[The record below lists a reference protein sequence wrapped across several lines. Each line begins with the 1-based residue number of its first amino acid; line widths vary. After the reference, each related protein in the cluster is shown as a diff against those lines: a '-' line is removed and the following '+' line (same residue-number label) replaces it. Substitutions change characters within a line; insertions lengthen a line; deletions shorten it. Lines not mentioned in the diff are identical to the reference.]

1 VSLPHPTPASRSVE
15 PDPDFD
21 LRPFLDFIA
30 AGLAG
35 GANVVMQLSWPEVGY
50 GVHESKWDRGAL
62 VKHPFKRART
72 TGTYLSVAMVGTDR
86 DIAIFRE
93 AVNDAHRVVRSGP
106 DSPVAY
112 NAFSPELQL
121 WVAACL
127 FYGPYDY
134 YRRVYGEP
142 RPEVAEAF
150 YRQCSRFATSL
161 QVPAD
166 KWPPTLADFWD
177 YWEASLARVS
187 IDDTIREM
195 LMDILSARF
204 LPRPLPRLVGPAVRF
219 VNVGFLPP
227 EFREAMGLTWTE
239 ADERRLRR
247 VLRGVRLLNRI
258 TPGPIRRAPVYVN
271 LWDMR
276 IRHRLGL
283 RLT

>member
-1 VSLPHPTPASRSVE
+1 VSLPQPTPASRPVE

-72 TGTYLSVAMVGTDR
+72 TGTYLAVAMVGTDR

-134 YRRVYGEP
+134 YCRVYGEP

-150 YRQCSRFATSL
+150 YRHCSRFATSL
-161 QVPAD
+161 QVPSE
-166 KWPPTLADFWD
+166 KWPATLADFWD

-195 LMDILSARF
+195 LVDILSARF
-204 LPRPLPRLVGPAVRF
+204 LPRPLPWLVGPAVRF
-219 VNVGFLPP
+219 VNVGFLPA
-227 EFREAMGLTWTE
+227 EFRDAMGLTWTE

-247 VLRGVRLLNRI
+247 VLRGVRLLNRLI
-258 TPGPIRRAPVYVN
+258 PGPIRRAPVYFN

-276 IRHRLGL
+276 LRHRLGL

>member
-1 VSLPHPTPASRSVE
+1 MSLPQPTPAPHPVE

-21 LRPFLDFIA
+21 LRPFLDAIA

-72 TGTYLSVAMVGTDR
+72 TGTYLAVAMVGTEH
-86 DIAIFRE
+86 DIAVFRE
-93 AVNDAHRVVRSGP
+93 AVNDAHRAVRSGP
-106 DSPVAY
+106 DSPVSY
-112 NAFSPELQL
+112 NAFSPELQR

-134 YRRVYGEP
+134 YCRVYGEP
-142 RPEVAEAF
+142 APEVAEAF
-150 YRQCSRFATSL
+150 YQHCARFATSL
-161 QVPAD
+161 QVPAEM
-166 KWPPTLADFWD
+166 WPATLADFWD
-177 YWEASLARVS
+177 YWESALSRVS

-195 LMDILSARF
+195 LLDILYARF
-204 LPRPLPRLVGPAVRF
+204 LPGPLPLLVGRPLRF

-227 EFREAMGLTWTE
+227 RFRAEMRIEWTD

-247 VLRGVRLLNRI
+247 VLRGVRLLNRV
-258 TPGPIRRAPVYVN
+258 TPGPIRRAPLYLN

-276 IRHRLGL
+276 LRHRLGL

>member
-1 VSLPHPTPASRSVE
+1 MPAPRPVE

-21 LRPFLDFIA
+21 VRPFLDFIA
-30 AGLAG
+30 AGMAG

-50 GVHESKWDRGAL
+50 GVHESTWDRGAL

-72 TGTYLSVAMVGTDR
+72 TGTYLAVAMLGTDR
-86 DIAIFRE
+86 DIAMFRE
-93 AVNDAHRVVRSGP
+93 AVNDAHRVVHSGP

-121 WVAACL
+121 WVAGCL

-134 YRRVYGEP
+134 YCRVYGEP
-142 RPEVAEAF
+142 GPEVAEAF
-150 YRQCSRFATSL
+150 YRHCSRFATSL
-161 QVPAD
+161 QVPAEM
-166 KWPPTLADFWD
+166 WPATLADFWD
-177 YWEASLARVS
+177 YWEASLSRIA
-187 IDDTIREM
+187 IDDTIRAM
-195 LMDILSARF
+195 LMDILNARF
-204 LPRPLPRLVGPAVRF
+204 LPWPLPQLFGRALRF

-227 EFREAMGLTWTE
+227 EFRDAMRVTWTD
-239 ADERRLRR
+239 ADQRRLDR
-247 VLRGVRLLNRI
+247 VLRGVRLVNRV
-258 TPGPIRRAPVYVN
+258 TPGPLRRAPLHIN

>member
-1 VSLPHPTPASRSVE
+1 
-15 PDPDFD
+15 
-21 LRPFLDFIA
+21 
-30 AGLAG
+30 
-35 GANVVMQLSWPEVGY
+35 MQLSWPEVGY

-72 TGTYLSVAMVGTDR
+72 TGTYLAVAMVGTER

-106 DSPVAY
+106 DSPVSY

-134 YRRVYGEP
+134 YCRVYGEP
-142 RPEVAEAF
+142 APEVAEAF
-150 YRQCSRFATSL
+150 YRHCSRFATSL
-161 QVPAD
+161 QVPAEM
-166 KWPPTLADFWD
+166 WPATLADFWD
-177 YWEASLARVS
+177 YWESALARVVDRRHDPRDAARHPLRRAS
-187 IDDTIREM
+187 CPARCRGWSAGRSGSSTSASCLRR
-195 LMDILSARF
+195 SAR
-204 LPRPLPRLVGPAVRF
+204 RCAS
-219 VNVGFLPP
+219 
-227 EFREAMGLTWTE
+227 TWTD

-247 VLRGVRLLNRI
+247 VLRGVRLLNRV
-258 TPGPIRRAPVYVN
+258 TPGPIRRAPLYIN

-276 IRHRLGL
+276 LRHRLGL